1 MSSRPTVRRR
11 SAFASA
17 PASAPATAAATA
29 FAFAFVFAFAP
40 SKPLAAQASTV
51 VPGVCT
57 ALPGNA
63 ALSLPL
69 RWSHGTMQVFVDPQ
83 LLPPSLTGQTISG
96 LWLRR
101 PTLPGDVAYAPI
113 QRTLTVRG
121 GFQAS
126 SAAMMLGTV
135 TQNRPANVA
144 VLFGPAPVTS
154 FAAPAPGP
162 ATALGAD
169 LLHVVFTQP
178 LPVAAGTL
186 FLELETGD
194 APLQVSS
201 EHWVDGFWHG
211 NGGDGGYAA
220 AVGDGSCT
228 TRGEP
233 TRLAWSAG
241 VAAGTA
247 TAGST
252 VSLEVSGAP
261 PTAAGAQGFVLV
273 WAGLDPQARG
283 PGAGFLG
290 YGASLAVIDPAFGG
304 CHQWAPFDVAW
315 LGPTDANGRFATAL
329 AIPGSAAAGTRLAL
343 QAAWLD
349 ASRPALPLSFSNGL
363 AVVVGPVGVGP
374 HCSTMFFP
382 AGSTASPWPPFRGQ
396 MPVLRLDH

>member
-1 MSSRPTVRRR
+1 MSPRPVVCL
-11 SAFASA
+11 AV
-17 PASAPATAAATA
+17 A
-29 FAFAFVFAFAP
+29 FAFAAAA
-40 SKPLAAQASTV
+40 AAQNSTV
-51 VPGVCT
+51 VPSVCA

-63 ALSLPL
+63 ALALPL

-83 LLPPSLTGQTISG
+83 LLPPALTGQTITG

-101 PTLPGDVAYAPI
+101 PTLPGDVAYGAV

-121 GFQAS
+121 GFQS
-126 SAAMMLGTV
+126 PTAAMMIGSVL
-135 TQNRPANVA
+135 QNRPANTA
-144 VLFGPAPVTS
+144 VLFGPATVTS
-154 FAAPAPGP
+154 APVPAPGA

-169 LLHVVFTQP
+169 LLHIAFTQP

-186 FLELETGD
+186 FLELETSD
-194 APLQVSS
+194 APLQVGT
-201 EHWVDGFWHG
+201 EHWVDGFWHA
-211 NGGDGGYAA
+211 NGADGGYAA

-233 TRLAWSAG
+233 TRLSWTAG
-241 VAAGTA
+241 VAGATG

-252 VSLEVSGAP
+252 AALQVTGAP
-261 PTAAGAQGFVLV
+261 PTIGSSQGFALV
-273 WAGLDPQARG
+273 WAGLDPQARA

-290 YGASLAVIDPAFGG
+290 FGASLGVIDAGLTG

-315 LGPTDANGRFATAL
+315 LGPTDANGCFTTSL
-329 AIPGSAAAGTRLAL
+329 AIPGNAAVGTRLAL

-349 ASRPALPLSFSNGL
+349 ASRPGLPLSFSNGL

-382 AGSTASPWPPFRGQ
+382 AGATLSPWPPFRGQ
-396 MPVLRLDH
+396 MPVLRFEH